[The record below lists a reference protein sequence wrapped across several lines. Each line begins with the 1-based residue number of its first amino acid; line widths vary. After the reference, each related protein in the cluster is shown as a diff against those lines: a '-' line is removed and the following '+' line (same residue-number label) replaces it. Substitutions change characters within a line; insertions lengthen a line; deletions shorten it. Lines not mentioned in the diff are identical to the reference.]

1 MAPSVAL
8 VIHRCASVS
17 STQDEARRWVEAGV
31 ARAGHVIVAD
41 EQTEGRGRHGRVWL
55 SPRGGLYATYVVS
68 PHPQIAV
75 VAGMAVHRSLHQFG
89 VPAALKWPNDLLIE
103 GRKLAG
109 ILIESLET
117 EKLVLV
123 GVGVNLEEAPLE
135 TAISLRAAGGNVGRG
150 ELIAT
155 IGRGLQFLATEEDLL
170 CEYRAA
176 LSTLGESVRI
186 DLGENRSPIEGTATD
201 VDSNGRLIVRT
212 IDGDHVVSAG
222 DCIHLRSEA
231 G

>member
-1 MAPSVAL
+1 
-8 VIHRCASVS
+8 
-17 STQDEARRWVEAGV
+17 
-31 ARAGHVIVAD
+31 VIVAD
-41 EQTEGRGRHGRVWL
+41 EQADGRGRHGRVWL

-75 VAGMAVHRSLHQFG
+75 VAGLAVHRSLHQFG
-89 VPAALKWPNDLLIE
+89 ARAALKWPNDLLIE

-135 TAISLRAAGGNVGRG
+135 TAISLRAADGNVGRG
-150 ELIAT
+150 ELVAT

-170 CEYRAA
+170 SKYRAT
-176 LSTLGESVRI
+176 LSTLGRAVRV
-186 DLGENRSPIEGTATD
+186 DLGENRPPVEGKAID
-201 VDSNGRLIVRT
+201 VDPAGQLIVRT

-222 DCIHLRSEA
+222 DCIHLRA
-231 G
+231 L